1 MKIKTILFMVLS
13 LMSFTVF
20 AQNNGGV
27 KGKVVSRTTRAAID
41 GVKVTLTP
49 GDVTTKTD
57 ASGNFVIENLAKGEY
72 TLSFEAAEFE
82 PLTLAV
88 RVDKLIRDINNVIL
102 IPENVALRW
111 TMLSLPNLTQKRWRM
126 HNHFPRLCPHQK
138 TYSITS
144 LPTNSVKCVSMYVVM
159 ILNTPTFI

>member
-57 ASGNFVIENLAKGEY
+57 AV
-72 TLSFEAAEFE
+72 
-82 PLTLAV
+82 
-88 RVDKLIRDINNVIL
+88 
-102 IPENVALRW
+102 
-111 TMLSLPNLTQKRWRM
+111 
-126 HNHFPRLCPHQK
+126 
-138 TYSITS
+138 TS
-144 LPTNSVKCVSMYVVM
+144 LSKTWQKE
-159 ILNTPTFI
+159 NTLCLSKLQSSNL

>member
-57 ASGNFVIENLAKGEY
+57 ASV
-72 TLSFEAAEFE
+72 
-82 PLTLAV
+82 
-88 RVDKLIRDINNVIL
+88 
-102 IPENVALRW
+102 
-111 TMLSLPNLTQKRWRM
+111 
-126 HNHFPRLCPHQK
+126 
-138 TYSITS
+138 TS
-144 LPTNSVKCVSMYVVM
+144 LSKTWQKE
-159 ILNTPTFI
+159 NTRCLSKLQSSNL

>member
-49 GDVTTKTD
+49 GDVTTKMRRVT
-57 ASGNFVIENLAKGEY
+57 SSSKTWQKEN
-72 TLSFEAAEFE
+72 TRCLS
-82 PLTLAV
+82 
-88 RVDKLIRDINNVIL
+88 KLQ
-102 IPENVALRW
+102 
-111 TMLSLPNLTQKRWRM
+111 SSNL
-126 HNHFPRLCPHQK
+126 
-138 TYSITS
+138 
-144 LPTNSVKCVSMYVVM
+144 
-159 ILNTPTFI
+159 

>member
-27 KGKVVSRTTRAAID
+27 KGKAVSRTTRAAID

-88 RVDKLIRDINNVIL
+88 RVDKLIQVLKLLDCGFL
-102 IPENVALRW
+102 ADYYYP
-111 TMLSLPNLTQKRWRM
+111 
-126 HNHFPRLCPHQK
+126 FPDWGSFL
-138 TYSITS
+138 
-144 LPTNSVKCVSMYVVM
+144 L
-159 ILNTPTFI
+159 